1 MTGSLRYDVPV
12 LCLLSD
18 EGELLENEIDAELSA
33 EARAVLGREDVSFT
47 PLAHGQRIGVTSGV
61 FRAVAGDARAVV
73 KVVSPAASGP
83 DKVWRGSH
91 KPANYRFWEREAL
104 FYEAGLPQ
112 PYADAGIALPG
123 LLGLYRRADGDISI
137 WLQDVS
143 GNGGA
148 DWTVRRTEE
157 HARQLGRA
165 QGTCLVDGD
174 WRKSSVPFSSGV
186 LREYLDTPDATSPD
200 IDWNML
206 EDTDAW
212 DTRLMRTHFGGQL
225 REDVLRLYRERYEF
239 VRWGEALPHTLCHH
253 DLWPNN
259 VFEHDGRLVLVD
271 WAFAG
276 EGWVGGDIGNFVSDT
291 ALDLLRPTKE
301 LPALDEGALRGY
313 VQGLRDGGYDAD
325 EKAVRL
331 GMCVM
336 AAKWTW
342 LIPVML
348 ARATRDRQEVY
359 LNQAVDAD
367 RLYAERANVFRMLVA
382 WAAEART
389 LAAEVLGDAAAPQS

>member
-1 MTGSLRYDVPV
+1 MPDTQ
-12 LCLLSD
+12 
-18 EGELLENEIDAELSA
+18 IDAELSA
-33 EARAVLGREDVSFT
+33 EARTVLGRDDVSFT

-61 FRAVAGDARAVV
+61 FRVQAGDARAVV
-73 KVVSPAASGP
+73 KVVAPAADAG

-91 KPANYRFWEREAL
+91 DPANYRFWEREAL
-104 FYEAGLPQ
+104 FYEAGQPQ
-112 PYADAGIALPG
+112 AYADAGIALPG
-123 LLGLYRRADGDISI
+123 LLGAFRRGGGEISL
-137 WLQDVS
+137 WMQDVS

-148 DWTVRRTEE
+148 SWTVRRTEE

-165 QGTCLVDGD
+165 QGTCVIDD
-174 WRKSSVPFSSGV
+174 AWRKSAVPFSRNV
-186 LREYLDTPDATSPD
+186 LRDYLDTPDATSPD
-200 IDWNML
+200 INWDML
-206 EDTDAW
+206 ENAEAW

-225 REDVLRLYRERYEF
+225 REDVLRLCRERYQF
-239 VRWGEALPHTLCHH
+239 VSWGEALPHTLCHH

-291 ALDLLRPTKE
+291 ALDLLRPSEE
-301 LPALDEGALRGY
+301 LPALDEGVFRGY
-313 VQGLRDGGYDAD
+313 VQGLRDAGYDAD
-325 EKAVRL
+325 ERAVRL

-348 ARATRDRQEVY
+348 TRATRDNHEVY
-359 LNQAVDAD
+359 GSQAVDAD

-382 WAAEART
+382 WAAEARA
-389 LAAEVLGDAAAPQS
+389 LAAGLFPASAQP